1 MEEMLRQTDQI
12 ISFTADIN
20 RRMAESGVT
29 GVEGLVALYDQLRNA
44 LGKISGQEIEWAQG
58 EVNRIMDRLKKL
70 SEELTHLSA
79 LKNAL
84 HNGNH

>member
-12 ISFTADIN
+12 IAFTNDIN

-29 GVEGLVALYDQLRNA
+29 GVEGLVSLYDQLRGA
-44 LGKISGQEIEWAQG
+44 LGKISGQEIEWAQA
-58 EVNRIMDRLKKL
+58 EVSRVIDRLTKL
-70 SEELTHLSA
+70 SEELAHLSA
-79 LKNAL
+79 LKTAL